1 MRGPVAGRVAVS
13 AQVALLVGA
22 LVGPAVVAAATL
34 DFTLAAPSVSTV
46 NYSDFVTFRG
56 TYTCLNGGSDP
67 SDCTTSSQT
76 RVATFSVRP
85 SGGSTFTTAATVS
98 ATFVFTIDPAGCPST
113 CSVPF
118 QVTWK
123 AGRIGAVTV
132 PPGVYDIGLT
142 TTAAPGQLVLLGGLT
157 INQEGTTTTY
167 TGATSGLGGN
177 PLALGA
183 NVVDVDRGLGAGN
196 GIISP
201 DVNLGGA
208 SMVTFALY
216 DSTNTALIV
225 GPVSAT
231 LASNGLTSGS
241 PTLTPPTSGG
251 SFRLRTTYV
260 GDGFYTSSSDLD
272 TITATPTNTA
282 PTLTVPAGPIV
293 EEATAPAGATV
304 AFSVSASDLEDEP
317 DPLPSCDWSSGA
329 TFPLGSTT
337 VTCSVTDSGGLGDTK
352 SFVVEIR
359 DTTDPS
365 VSVSTREGVG
375 GSGWYNVAAN
385 DGAPGVTVDVSTE
398 DLVGVD
404 SLACTDNGVDVG
416 ALSPGGDSFV
426 LGDGSHLVLC
436 SAADAAGN
444 TAGASASFDIDQT
457 APTIASSLAP
467 APAATGWWNA
477 STGAPTVKWTCADT
491 GSGLASCTSP
501 SSFGEGSGQSA
512 SGTAQDVAGN
522 SATSS
527 VSAVNVDLTPPGPV
541 SFVGGGLTNG
551 ASYGFGAVPAGPT
564 GCLSVDTLS
573 GLASCQVSGYSTS
586 VGWHT
591 VMGVALDVAGNSS
604 SASISYFVGPWT
616 IVGFDKPVEMGSM
629 NSQKGGAPVPLKF
642 EVFAGSVELTTLDA
656 IASMEQ
662 QRFNCETS
670 APMGAP
676 APVAAAPGYTLRY
689 DAGAGQFMGKWDSPK
704 LPSSCWLVI
713 VRTADGSSISAA
725 FKLK

>member
-1 MRGPVAGRVAVS
+1 MRGPVAGRFAVS
-13 AQVALLVGA
+13 AQVVLLVGA
-22 LVGPAVVAAATL
+22 LVAPGIVAAATL
-34 DFTLAAPSVSTV
+34 DFTLSAPTVSTV

-67 SDCTTSSQT
+67 SACTTSSLT
-76 RVATFSVRP
+76 RVATFSIRP

-98 ATFVFTIDPAGCPST
+98 TTFVFTVDPAGCTST

-123 AGRIGAVTV
+123 AGRIGAITV

-142 TTAAPGQLVLLGGLT
+142 TTAAPGQLVLLSGLT
-157 INQEGTTTTY
+157 ITQEGTTATY

-183 NVVDVDRGLGAGN
+183 NIVDLDRGLGAGN

-216 DSTNTALIV
+216 DSTNTTLIV

-260 GDGFYTSSSDLD
+260 GNSFYATSSDLD
-272 TITATPTNTA
+272 TVTVTPTNTA

-304 AFSVSASDLEDEP
+304 TFSVSASDLEDEP
-317 DPLPSCDWSSGA
+317 DPVPSCDWSSGA

-337 VTCSVTDSGGLGDTK
+337 VTCSVLDSGGMGETK
-352 SFVVEIR
+352 SFVVTVR
-359 DTTDPS
+359 DTTDPW
-365 VSVSTREGVG
+365 VAVSTGEGIG

-385 DGAPGVTVDVSTE
+385 DGTPGVTVHVSTG
-398 DLVGVD
+398 DLVGVA
-404 SLACTDNGVDVG
+404 SLTCTDNGVGVG
-416 ALSPGGDSFV
+416 ALSAAGDTFA
-426 LGDGSHLVLC
+426 LGDGSHAVSC

-444 TAGASASFDIDQT
+444 TDGSGASFDIDQT
-457 APTIASSLAP
+457 APSIASSLAP
-467 APAATGWWNA
+467 AAALTGWWNG
-477 STGAPTVKWTCADT
+477 STGAPTVTWSCADT
-491 GSGLASCTSP
+491 GSGLASCSSP
-501 SSFGEGSGQSA
+501 STFGEGAAQSA
-512 SGTAQDVAGN
+512 SGTALDVAGN
-522 SATSS
+522 TATGS
-527 VSAVNVDLTPPGPV
+527 VSGVYVDLTPPGAV
-541 SFVGGGLTNG
+541 SLVGGGLTNG
-551 ASYGFGAVPAGPT
+551 ASYGFGQVPAGPT
-564 GCLSVDTLS
+564 GCSSVDTLS

-586 VGWHT
+586 VGWHSVT
-591 VMGVALDVAGNSS
+591 GVALDVAGNSS
-604 SASISYFVGPWT
+604 SASISYFVGPWS
-616 IVGFDKPVEMGSM
+616 IVGFDKPVDMGSM
-629 NSQKGGAPVPLKF
+629 NMQKGGAPVPLKF
-642 EVFAGSVELTTLDA
+642 EVFAGSLELTSLDA
-656 IASMEQ
+656 IAAMEQ
-662 QRFNCETS
+662 QRVSCDTS
-670 APMGAP
+670 APMGP
-676 APVAAAPGYTLRY
+676 PTPVPAAPGFTLKY
-689 DAGAGQFMGKWDSPK
+689 DTGAGQFMGKWDSPK
-704 LPSSCWLVI
+704 LPGTCWLVI